1 MAQLAPITTEMAFLS
16 GKGKSTLEVSP
27 DKVPQSQ
34 VGDTVYSAEDQVDVL
49 ACKMVGE
56 LAWCEQTFVES
67 CDFSQ
72 AVLNVLHRGWLFATG
87 RTLPPS
93 EE

>member
-1 MAQLAPITTEMAFLS
+1 VFVAQLAPITTEMAFLS

-49 ACKMVGE
+49 ACK
-56 LAWCEQTFVES
+56 
-67 CDFSQ
+67 
-72 AVLNVLHRGWLFATG
+72 
-87 RTLPPS
+87 
-93 EE
+93 